1 MYMMRLVYHCQR
13 GKTSEVVECLKTLN
27 QIYTG
32 DGCTNGKVYVD
43 RMGRMDRA
51 IFEFEIESLDQFYAV
66 LKERY
71 ANLNS
76 LGPEAQQLV
85 DRLNRYAVEGA
96 RELYEVIV

>member
-13 GKTSEVVECLKTLN
+13 GKTSEVVDCLKTLN

-51 IFEFEIESLDQFYAV
+51 IYEFEIASLDQFYAL

-71 ANLNS
+71 ANLSN
-76 LGPEAQQLV
+76 LGQEAQQLV
-85 DRLNRYAVEGA
+85 DRLNEYTVEGA
-96 RELYEVIV
+96 RELYDVIV

>member
-13 GKTSEVVECLKTLN
+13 GKTSEVVDCRKILN

-51 IFEFEIESLDQFYAV
+51 IYEFEVESLDRFYAV
-66 LKERY
+66 LRERY
-71 ANLNS
+71 ANLS
-76 LGPEAQQLV
+76 TLGQEAQQLV
-85 DRLNRYAVEGA
+85 DRLNEYAVEGA

>member
-13 GKTSEVVECLKTLN
+13 GKAGEVVDCLKTLN

-51 IFEFEIESLDQFYAV
+51 IFEFEVESLDGFYAV
-66 LKERY
+66 LKDRY
-71 ANLNS
+71 ANLSS

-85 DRLNRYAVEGA
+85 DRLNQYAVEGA